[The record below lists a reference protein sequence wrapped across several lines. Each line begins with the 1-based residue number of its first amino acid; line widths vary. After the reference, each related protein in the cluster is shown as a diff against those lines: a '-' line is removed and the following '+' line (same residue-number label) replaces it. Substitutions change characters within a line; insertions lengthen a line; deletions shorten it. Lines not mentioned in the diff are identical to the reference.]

1 MNAQRGEKMKELYY
15 EDLAV
20 GQRYH
25 SGTYEMTAEKIKA
38 FAAEWDPQPFHLD
51 EEKAKD
57 SLFQGL
63 AASGWHTAAATM
75 RLMVDSDLKLAGGS
89 IGAGGEELRWPR
101 PTRPGDVL
109 KLEIEI
115 LETRESRSRPDLG
128 IVKTRL
134 TTTNQRDEVVQVSRP
149 TLMVRRRGA

>member
-1 MNAQRGEKMKELYY
+1 MNELYY

-20 GQRYH
+20 GQKFH
-25 SGTYEMTAEKIKA
+25 SGTYEMTAEGIKA
-38 FAAEWDPQPFHLD
+38 FAAQWDPQPFHLD
-51 EEKAKD
+51 EEKAKN
-57 SLFQGL
+57 SLYQGL
-63 AASGWHTAAATM
+63 DASGWHTAAVTM
-75 RLMVDSDLKLAGGS
+75 RLMVDSELKLAGGS

-101 PTRPGDVL
+101 PTLPGDVL

-115 LETRESRSRPDLG
+115 LEKRTSRSRPELG

-149 TLMVRRRGA
+149 TLMVRRRAGD

>member
-1 MNAQRGEKMKELYY
+1 MNELYY

-20 GQRYH
+20 GQKFH
-25 SGTYEMTAEKIKA
+25 SGTYEMTAEGIKA
-38 FAAEWDPQPFHLD
+38 FAAQWDPQPFHLD
-51 EEKAKD
+51 EEKAKN

-63 AASGWHTAAATM
+63 AASGWHTAAVTM
-75 RLMVDSDLKLAGGS
+75 RLMVDSELKLAGGS

-115 LETRESRSRPDLG
+115 LEKRTSRSRPELG

-149 TLMVRRRGA
+149 TLMVRRRAGD

>member
-1 MNAQRGEKMKELYY
+1 MKESKELYY
-15 EDLAV
+15 EDLEV
-20 GQRYH
+20 GQTFH

-115 LETRESRSRPDLG
+115 LEKRESRSRADLG

-134 TTTNQRDEVVQVSRP
+134 TTTNQREEVVQVSRP
-149 TLMVRRRGA
+149 TLMVRRRGAQ

>member
-1 MNAQRGEKMKELYY
+1 MNDLYY

-20 GQRYH
+20 GQKFH
-25 SGTYEMTAEKIKA
+25 SGTYEMTAEGIKA
-38 FAAEWDPQPFHLD
+38 FAAQWDPQPFHLD
-51 EEKAKD
+51 EAKAKD

-63 AASGWHTAAATM
+63 AASGWHTAAVTM
-75 RLMVDSDLKLAGGS
+75 RLMVQSDLRLAGGT

-109 KLEIEI
+109 KLEIEL
-115 LETRESRSRPDLG
+115 LELRTSRTRPELG

-149 TLMVRRRGA
+149 TLMVRRRGL

>member
-1 MNAQRGEKMKELYY
+1 MTDVKELYY

-20 GQRYH
+20 GQKFH

-51 EEKAKD
+51 EEKAKN

-63 AASGWHTAAATM
+63 AASGWHTAAVTM
-75 RLMVDSDLKLAGGS
+75 RLMVDSELKLAGGS

-115 LETRESRSRPDLG
+115 LEKRESRSRVDLG

>member
-1 MNAQRGEKMKELYY
+1 MSELYY

-20 GQRYH
+20 GQKFH
-25 SGTYEMTAEKIKA
+25 SGTYEMTAEGIKA
-38 FAAEWDPQPFHLD
+38 FAAQWDPQPFHLD
-51 EEKAKD
+51 EEKAKN

-63 AASGWHTAAATM
+63 AASGWHTAAVTM
-75 RLMVDSDLKLAGGS
+75 RLMVDSELKLAGGS

-109 KLEIEI
+109 KQELEI
-115 LETRESRSRPDLG
+115 LEKRTSRSRPELG

-134 TTTNQRDEVVQVSRP
+134 PTTNQRDEEEQVSRP
-149 TLMVRRRGA
+149 PLLE